1 MYFILGLFLSY
12 LLGAI
17 PVGILVARKY
27 GHNDLTQKGSG
38 NIGATNVARVV
49 GKKAGI
55 ITLIGDITKGL
66 LPVLFFS
73 VLIGTDTWQKQTIVA
88 LAGLAAFLGHIFS
101 IFLKFKGGKGVA
113 TATGVFL
120 GLCPL
125 AVFVDVVIFAFVAW
139 RWRYVSLAS
148 LSAALAMPV
157 LMGLF
162 SDKKVYIL
170 LAVVI
175 AFLIFYRH
183 KDNIKRLL
191 AGREP
196 TFK

>member
-17 PVGILVARKY
+17 PVGILVARRF

-55 ITLIGDITKGL
+55 ITLMGDITKGL

-73 VLIGTDTWQKQTIVA
+73 VLIGSDTWQKQTIVA
-88 LAGLAAFLGHIFS
+88 SAGLAAFLGHIFS

-125 AVFVDVVIFAFVAW
+125 AVLVDIIVFSFVAW

-191 AGREP
+191 SGRES